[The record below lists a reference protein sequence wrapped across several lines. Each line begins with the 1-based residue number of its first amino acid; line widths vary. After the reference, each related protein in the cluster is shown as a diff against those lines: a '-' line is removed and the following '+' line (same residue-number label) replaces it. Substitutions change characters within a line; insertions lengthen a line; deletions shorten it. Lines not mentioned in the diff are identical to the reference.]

1 MCRTTFLFLPNTGH
15 FVHKAIRKSCR
26 ENGLEDTLKS
36 VSSFIVNY
44 AEDHA
49 IQLPRRMNTW
59 LQVHRLAT
67 APLFYYKEIC
77 VGTIFS
83 GGSTSWSEVSV
94 LPDIL
99 QGVET
104 APAEHYASKTID

>member
-1 MCRTTFLFLPNTGH
+1 
-15 FVHKAIRKSCR
+15 
-26 ENGLEDTLKS
+26 
-36 VSSFIVNY
+36 
-44 AEDHA
+44 
-49 IQLPRRMNTW
+49 MNTW